1 MERHG
6 SPRAKCV
13 GANLVRVE
21 PQALEANFGGMEA
34 EEGDNMSDV
43 DGFRKCALGY
53 KIGADGGFRVGMV

>member
-1 MERHG
+1 M
-6 SPRAKCV
+6 
-13 GANLVRVE
+13 RVE

-34 EEGDNMSDV
+34 EEGDNMSDI